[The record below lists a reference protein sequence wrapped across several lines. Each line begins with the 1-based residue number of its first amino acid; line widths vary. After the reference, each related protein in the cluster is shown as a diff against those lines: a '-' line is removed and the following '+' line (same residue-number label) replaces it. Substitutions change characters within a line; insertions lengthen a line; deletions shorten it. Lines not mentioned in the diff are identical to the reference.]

1 MGDIGIS
8 SDGVASSR
16 GVIIAGYHDCGVSRH
31 REVSS
36 PRGTVIVVCR
46 DQALAVAH
54 FIRRYGSGR

>member
-8 SDGVASSR
+8 SNGVASSR

-46 DQALAVAH
+46 DAIVAMYRH
-54 FIRRYGSGR
+54 CRVS